1 MSTDEKN
8 AKDMME
14 YRYLGRTGLKVSLLS
29 FGAWVTFGD
38 QLDINEAYNCMK
50 VAYDN
55 GCNFYDNAEVY
66 AAGKA
71 ETVMGEVLKRMFEQ
85 DGILRSDVVIS
96 TKLYWGTAYYH
107 PQMNNANL
115 KGLSRKRL
123 YEGIKGSLKRLQL
136 DYVDVV
142 FAHRPDFQTPMDEI
156 VRGFNWIIDKG
167 YAFYWGTSE
176 WSAEQIRHA
185 CEVAEKLNLIGPCA
199 EQPQY
204 NMLHRT
210 RFEIEYENL
219 YKAPIQYG
227 TTIWSPL
234 ASGLLSGKYS
244 KNKKLEGED
253 TRLGLN
259 MGVSKWLRDSLQTG
273 EGINGL
279 EEKNIDRIMNTI
291 DNLKPIADKLGATLA
306 QLALAWV
313 AKNPNVSTV
322 ITGASR
328 SSQVA
333 ENFKAL
339 TLLPKLTPNVMKEI
353 EEVLQNQP
361 IKPYDWKTMN

>member
-1 MSTDEKN
+1 MSTESN
-8 AKDMME
+8 KDTME

-38 QLDINEAYNCMK
+38 QMDVNEAYNCMK

-96 TKLYWGTAYYH
+96 TKIFWGTPYYH
-107 PQMNNANL
+107 AHANKANL
-115 KGLSRKRL
+115 KGLSRKHL

-136 DYVDVV
+136 DYVDIV
-142 FAHRPDFQTPMDEI
+142 FAHRPDSHTPMDEI

-210 RFEIEYENL
+210 RFEVEYAPL
-219 YKAPIQYG
+219 YQAPIQLG

-244 KNKKLEGED
+244 KNKQMEGENGRFGSD
-253 TRLGLN
+253 SN
-259 MGVSKWLRDSLQTG
+259 VSKWLRTSFQSG
-273 EGINGL
+273 EGPNGL
-279 EEKNIDRIMNTI
+279 EEKNVDKIMGI
-291 DNLKPIADKLGATLA
+291 IENLKPIAKKLDVTLA
-306 QLALAWV
+306 QLALAWT
-313 AKNPNVSTV
+313 AKNPHVSTV

-339 TLLPKLTPNVMKEI
+339 ALLPKLTPSIMEEI
-353 EEVLQNQP
+353 EQVLKNQP
-361 IKPYDWKTMN
+361 MKPYDWTTMN